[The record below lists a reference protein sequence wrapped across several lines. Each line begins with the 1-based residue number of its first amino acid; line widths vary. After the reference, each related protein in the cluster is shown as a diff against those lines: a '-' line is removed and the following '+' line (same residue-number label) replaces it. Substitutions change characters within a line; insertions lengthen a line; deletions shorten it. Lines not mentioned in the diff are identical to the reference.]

1 MRKLRRGSRGTLGLL
16 PLVWAKEEQ
25 TMSVSTTEQLAKTL
39 SYIGNCVQY
48 AESMRAQ
55 PNCNSCG
62 RERCEYGP
70 RLGRP
75 IRINCPLWEEAEEE
89 EKKEWKNADFSQT
102 TKMLFYLGDCMRFTE
117 SMRKL
122 PKCDSCEKK
131 CEYRSEELTRINC
144 PFWEE

>member
-16 PLVWAKEEQ
+16 PLVWSEEEQ
-25 TMSVSTTEQLAKTL
+25 MSISAEQLAKTL
-39 SYIGNCVQY
+39 SYIGDCVQY

-102 TKMLFYLGDCMRFTE
+102 TKMLFYLGDCVRFTE

-122 PKCDSCEKK
+122 PKCDSCGREG

>member
-1 MRKLRRGSRGTLGLL
+1 
-16 PLVWAKEEQ
+16 
-25 TMSVSTTEQLAKTL
+25 MSVSTAEQLAKTL
-39 SYIGNCVQY
+39 SYIADCVQY

-75 IRINCPLWEEAEEE
+75 IRINCPLWEEAEEAEEE

-102 TKMLFYLGDCMRFTE
+102 TKMLFYLGDCVRFTE
-117 SMRKL
+117 SMRRL
-122 PKCDSCEKK
+122 PKCDSCGREDCK
-131 CEYRSEELTRINC
+131 YRSEELTRINC